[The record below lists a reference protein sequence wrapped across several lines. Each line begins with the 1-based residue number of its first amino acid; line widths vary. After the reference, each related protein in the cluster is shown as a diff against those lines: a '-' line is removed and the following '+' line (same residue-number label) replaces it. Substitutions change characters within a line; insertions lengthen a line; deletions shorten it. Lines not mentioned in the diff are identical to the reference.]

1 MIKRYLYPPL
11 KILKYL
17 YLNKRKRTKID
28 NNFELNDEQKFIVNQ
43 LRKFHLSVGFKS
55 LLQ

>member
-28 NNFELNDEQKFIVNQ
+28 NNFELNDEQKFIVN
-43 LRKFHLSVGFKS
+43 
-55 LLQ
+55 